1 MGAQVA
7 GSRRAK
13 KEKRKS
19 LIWLTEAQA
28 ALGWGVIL
36 ALASVLGAIYLYQAS
51 NTASVGRHV
60 QGLQVSL
67 DNVKRV
73 NADLERDIAEAQS
86 LERVQSEAA
95 RLGFVRAQP
104 ESIEYLVVPDYPV
117 AQDAGVVVPTEPLPV
132 PYETIAEALWANTQS
147 AIRGL
152 IRGESP

>member
-1 MGAQVA
+1 MDAQVA
-7 GSRRAK
+7 GSRRQK

-51 NTASVGRHV
+51 HTASVGRHV

-95 RLGFVRAQP
+95 RLGFARTQP

-117 AQDAGVVVPTEPLPV
+117 AQDTRMVVPTEPLPV
-132 PYETIAEALWANTQS
+132 PYETIAEALWATTQS
-147 AIRGL
+147 AISSL